1 MGEKLFTL
9 MAWCRFVWER
19 YIRAV
24 YIHVPASHI
33 CGGGRGGGRLS
44 LPSTAAPVLEF
55 CVDVSVQLD
64 LMVISRTNTRLF
76 RVQQRPKFLVHDYTR
91 VIAVKLITAWK
102 FNAIE
107 YMRLIFAFYSF
118 IDNHIQFSKV
128 FLWLLTN
135 TF

>member
-1 MGEKLFTL
+1 M
-9 MAWCRFVWER
+9 
-19 YIRAV
+19 
-24 YIHVPASHI
+24 
-33 CGGGRGGGRLS
+33 
-44 LPSTAAPVLEF
+44 PSTAAPVLEF

-118 IDNHIQFSKV
+118 IDNHIQLSKV
-128 FLWLLTN
+128 FLMIAH
-135 TF
+135 